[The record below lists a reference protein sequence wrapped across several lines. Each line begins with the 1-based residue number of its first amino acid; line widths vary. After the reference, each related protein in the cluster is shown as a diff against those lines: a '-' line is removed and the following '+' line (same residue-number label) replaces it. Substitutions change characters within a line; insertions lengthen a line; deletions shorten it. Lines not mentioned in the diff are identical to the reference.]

1 MELGKMKIEFF
12 GIQTPVITSED
23 KDITEIVIKT
33 IHNNKIELQDEDII
47 VIASKV
53 ISITE
58 GCQYKLANFTE
69 VRKEALVMAKAAEL
83 DPRFVEVV
91 CKESEEIF
99 GAVPGAVLTL
109 RDNVL
114 QANAGV
120 DQSNAGGEDFLIVL
134 PRDPINTAEKIHRK
148 IVDRTNKKVGIIIS
162 DSKTHP
168 LRRGTSGFALAVAGF
183 VPIIDDRGTTD
194 IYGRS
199 MRITTR
205 AIADNIACG
214 AEILMGESNQ
224 KIPIVLV
231 RGCKEVSFQEIEDNE
246 KNNLLMK
253 MSPPQHCIYMGP
265 LWYKKL

>member
-1 MELGKMKIEFF
+1 MKLEFF
-12 GIQTPVITSED
+12 GVQTSLITSED
-23 KDITEIVIKT
+23 EDITEIIIKSLL
-33 IHNNKIELQDEDII
+33 NNNLELQDKDII
-47 VIASKV
+47 VIASKI
-53 ISITE
+53 ISFTE
-58 GCQYKLANFTE
+58 GCQYKLANITE
-69 VRKEALVMAKAAEL
+69 VRKEAQVMAKAAEL

-91 CKESEEIF
+91 FKESEEIF

-134 PRDPINTAEKIHRK
+134 PRDPIDTAEKIYRE
-148 IVDRTNKKVGIIIS
+148 IVDRTKKKVGIIIS

-194 IYGRS
+194 IFGRP

-205 AIADNIACG
+205 AIADNLACG

-224 KIPIVLV
+224 KVPIVLV
-231 RGCKEVSFQEIEDNE
+231 RGCKEINFQEVEDIE

-265 LWYKKL
+265 LWYKRV